1 MHVKGLAIVAGI
13 ADSFVGAISMD
24 AMLLV
29 SSEVSMH
36 AAGSKILNIMVWLVG
51 GSLRVTDSQV
61 TNYKQ
66 QVLSWK
72 QCGSRLFIC
81 SSMVFSW
88 SCGSQNKAAL

>member
-36 AAGSKILNIMVWLVG
+36 AAGSQILNIMVWLVG

-72 QCGSRLFIC
+72 QCVSRLFIC

>member
-36 AAGSKILNIMVWLVG
+36 ATGSQILNGVVG
-51 GSLRVTDSQV
+51 WSIIQSHRSQS
-61 TNYKQ
+61 T
-66 QVLSWK
+66 S
-72 QCGSRLFIC
+72 SR
-81 SSMVFSW
+81 S
-88 SCGSQNKAAL
+88 